1 MITIG
6 MIEGLLKPVLEQ
18 DNCFLV
24 GVNVSAGN
32 RIVVHIDGP
41 SDISIDY
48 CIRLSRLI
56 EQSLDRETEDFEL
69 EVSSPGIGQPFKVK
83 EQYIKAV
90 GRPVEV
96 LTNES
101 KTVKGI
107 LKDVDKQTFIVV
119 EEKIVKGEGKKKKK
133 ELQILEH
140 RFSFETIKR
149 VKELVEL

>member
-1 MITIG
+1 MIA
-6 MIEGLLKPVLEQ
+6 IERIEELLKPVLEQ

-24 GVNVSAGN
+24 GVNVSPGN

-48 CIRLSRLI
+48 CILMSKLL

-69 EVSSPGIGQPFKVK
+69 EVSSPGIGQPFKVM
-83 EQYIKAV
+83 EQYTKAV

-101 KTVKGI
+101 KTFRGI
-107 LKDVDKQTFIVV
+107 LEDVNEQGFTVT
-119 EEKIVKGEGKKKKK
+119 EEKMVKGEGKKKKK
-133 ELQILEH
+133 KLQILEH
-140 RFSFETIKR
+140 RFSFEAIKR